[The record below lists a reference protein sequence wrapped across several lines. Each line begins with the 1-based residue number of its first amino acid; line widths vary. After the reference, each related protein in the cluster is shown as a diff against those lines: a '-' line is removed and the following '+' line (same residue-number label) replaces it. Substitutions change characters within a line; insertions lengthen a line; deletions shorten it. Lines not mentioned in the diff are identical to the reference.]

1 MDCGPNKRVQ
11 PENQVM
17 NSLEH
22 PDNNHWQE
30 WRDAVQRTGY
40 NFTLARA
47 SRVLRE
53 ISDMTPQCFES
64 VTANLYRNM
73 K

>member
-1 MDCGPNKRVQ
+1 
-11 PENQVM
+11 M

-40 NFTLARA
+40 
-47 SRVLRE
+47 
-53 ISDMTPQCFES
+53 
-64 VTANLYRNM
+64 TANLSYAATIIEAFLERMTPEQFEAYYANMYRNM